1 MKNQIDVEILDPFA
15 GINGEDLDVIFNSI
29 AKDKKIAMDE
39 LDFSVEY
46 FDQLDVINAKKKIK
60 FLKKKPKNF
69 SFSYK
74 TSTDY
79 FDIYLF
85 WAGKIIKSIQKVSKP
100 RARVA
105 LVSLRGFIK
114 SINTQRPDL
123 TDQTIQL
130 MYDASKEKHKP
141 KQTARSRYKEILS
154 VEDGGLS
161 YWSNKTHRWV
171 QGRFDKNKNIFIP
184 PKKNL

>member
-1 MKNQIDVEILDPFA
+1 MDIHLLWSKKIIKTLANVPIKQVRVALNGIKAFYSQISSVKPDLSNPDILLCYNQTAKNYGLSEKKITMKNQIDVEILDPFA

-79 FDIYLF
+79 FDCLLYT
-85 WAGKIIKSIQKVSKP
+85 SPSP
-100 RARVA
+100 R
-105 LVSLRGFIK
+105 
-114 SINTQRPDL
+114 D
-123 TDQTIQL
+123 
-130 MYDASKEKHKP
+130 
-141 KQTARSRYKEILS
+141 
-154 VEDGGLS
+154 
-161 YWSNKTHRWV
+161 
-171 QGRFDKNKNIFIP
+171 
-184 PKKNL
+184 